1 MRIKSNKKRKL
12 DKFTFF
18 LSDASFNNSNKTATG
33 SVINL
38 NTGEQKSFFLKNIQS
53 AMDAEIETLYHSLQL
68 AAKEKWLTP
77 VFINDNRF
85 ALQKVKKT
93 FFETDA
99 LKFKFQYAQFLWVPR
114 EYIYIVDFFTKNLNL
129 SFLEKETEITNDVL
143 HEKIK
148 NVADLYNLDISNLNK
163 KNIAC
168 IRTKSKEK
176 IKQEKF
182 QSIKKEIKSLYF
194 LLELKKDIKAL
205 EIDEKIIQLESILIN
220 IQKIEKEI
228 KELIGIFIV

>member
-1 MRIKSNKKRKL
+1 MMRVKTNKKL

-38 NTGEQKSFFLKNIQS
+38 NTGEQESFFLKNIQS
-53 AMDAEIETLYHSLQL
+53 AMDAEVETLYHSMQL
-68 AAKEKWLTP
+68 AAKKKWLTP
-77 VFINDNRF
+77 VFINDNKF

-129 SFLEKETEITNDVL
+129 SFLEKEAEVTNDVL
-143 HEKIK
+143 YKKIE
-148 NVADLYNLDISNLNK
+148 NVADLYNLDILNLNK
-163 KNIAC
+163 KNIAA
-168 IRTKSKEK
+168 IKSASKEK
-176 IKQEKF
+176 IKQQKF
-182 QSIKKEIKSLYF
+182 QNIEKEVKMLYALLEFKKEIESLS
-194 LLELKKDIKAL
+194 
-205 EIDEKIIQLESILIN
+205 IDEKIVQLESLLIN

-228 KELIGIFIV
+228 KELIGIFII